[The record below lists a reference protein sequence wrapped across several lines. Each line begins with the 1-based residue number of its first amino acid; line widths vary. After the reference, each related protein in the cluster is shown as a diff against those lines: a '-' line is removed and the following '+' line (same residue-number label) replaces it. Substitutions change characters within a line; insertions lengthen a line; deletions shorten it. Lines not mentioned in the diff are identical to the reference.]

1 METIRPWTEL
11 PKRTLKGTSNEKHR
25 WGAILAG
32 GDGVRLRS
40 LTRAVSGDD
49 RPKQFSPLLGG
60 KTLLAQTR
68 LRISEGI
75 DPDRTLFVLTRAHE
89 PFYEKELE
97 NVPPNRMVVQPGN
110 RGTLPAI
117 LWTLLRVIRF
127 DERALVAFFPSDHHY
142 SKEDEFM
149 TGVASA
155 FDLAETNAQSVILLG
170 AAATHPEVEYGWI
183 EPGASV
189 TMPSGGRLTPVK
201 RFWEKP
207 SYQIAQSLFDQGCLW
222 NTFVMVGS
230 AAAFLGMIRNASPAL
245 YRAFEPILSLPD
257 PAMEAEMI
265 QQIYDDLPIADFSK
279 QVLAVSTERLA
290 VASLDDI
297 GWSDLG
303 DPHRLIT
310 TLFESG
316 IENPWVASGSCNQC
330 GLTLS
335 TP

>member
-1 METIRPWTEL
+1 
-11 PKRTLKGTSNEKHR
+11 
-25 WGAILAG
+25 
-32 GDGVRLRS
+32 
-40 LTRAVSGDD
+40 
-49 RPKQFSPLLGG
+49 
-60 KTLLAQTR
+60 
-68 LRISEGI
+68 
-75 DPDRTLFVLTRAHE
+75 
-89 PFYEKELE
+89 
-97 NVPPNRMVVQPGN
+97 
-110 RGTLPAI
+110 
-117 LWTLLRVIRF
+117 
-127 DERALVAFFPSDHHY
+127 
-142 SKEDEFM
+142 
-149 TGVASA
+149 
-155 FDLAETNAQSVILLG
+155 
-170 AAATHPEVEYGWI
+170 
-183 EPGASV
+183 
-189 TMPSGGRLTPVK
+189 
-201 RFWEKP
+201 
-207 SYQIAQSLFDQGCLW
+207 
-222 NTFVMVGS
+222 MVGS

-290 VASLDDI
+290 VTSLDDI